1 MMGAGLMSCVRVA
14 GLALG
19 CVAANLAWVCGSASA
34 AQCVLKSTGS
44 ADIRIRNDR
53 VLVPVTINGHGAEM
67 ELNTA
72 AASTWISSAYLKP
85 FGLKQDHNLGVTW
98 SGAHLPSAIATFTDV
113 RVGSQSFRR
122 AALVAFRD
130 RRPASEDATPD
141 VGQLG
146 MNFLG
151 IEDFEI
157 DFANNRLNFYS
168 TDHCPG
174 VVVYWTDH
182 YSSAH
187 ISRDINP
194 APFHLPMELGGRKI
208 LAVISTATPVT
219 TVGTDV
225 TRKLFGFDET
235 SPGIEAETDG
245 AEHTVTH
252 YRSMVLTGSGIT
264 ITNAK
269 IRLAPRP
276 LGLRGD
282 SRAGCALMTHGS
294 GGVAY
299 YDRCHEEAPLSLGL
313 DVLRRLHLYFAVR
326 ERVLYFSDAA
336 ATK

>member
-1 MMGAGLMSCVRVA
+1 
-14 GLALG
+14 
-19 CVAANLAWVCGSASA
+19 
-34 AQCVLKSTGS
+34 VLKRTGS

-53 VLVPVTINGHGAEM
+53 ITVPVTINGHRAEM
-67 ELNTA
+67 GLNTA

-85 FGLKQDHNLGVTW
+85 FGLKEDHNLDVTW
-98 SGAHLPSAIATFTDV
+98 SGAPLPSAKITFTDV
-113 RVGSQSFRR
+113 LMVGSQNFRG
-122 AALVAFRD
+122 AALVAFHD
-130 RRPASEDATPD
+130 RRPPSEDTTPD

-146 MNFLG
+146 MNLLG

-157 DFANNRLNFYS
+157 DFANNLLNFYS

-182 YSSAH
+182 YSSAP

-235 SPGIEAETDG
+235 SPGIETETDR

-252 YRSMVLTGSGIT
+252 YRTMALTGSGLI
-264 ITNAK
+264 IANAK
-269 IRLAPRP
+269 IRLVAGPFGGNR
-276 LGLRGD
+276 
-282 SRAGCALMTHGS
+282 RAGCALMTHGS
-294 GGVAY
+294 GGVAH
-299 YDRCHEEAPLSLGL
+299 YDGCHEEAPLTLGL
-313 DVLRRLHLYFAVR
+313 DVLRRLHLYFATR
-326 ERVLYFSDAA
+326 EHVLYFSDAG

>member
-1 MMGAGLMSCVRVA
+1 LGLNAYLRVA

-19 CVAANLAWVCGSASA
+19 CLAANLGWVCGSASA
-34 AQCVLKSTGS
+34 AQCVLKRTGS
-44 ADIRIRNDR
+44 ADFNLRNDR
-53 VLVPVTINGHGAEM
+53 ITVPVTINGHRAEM

-85 FGLKQDHNLGVTW
+85 FGLKQDHNLDVTW
-98 SGAHLPSAIATFTDV
+98 SGVPLPSAKVTFTDV
-113 RVGSQSFRR
+113 SVGSQSFRE

-130 RRPASEDATPD
+130 RRPPSEDTTPD

-146 MNFLG
+146 MNLLG

-168 TDHCPG
+168 SDHCPG

-182 YSSAH
+182 YSSAQ

-235 SPGIEAETDG
+235 SPGIETESG
-245 AEHTVTH
+245 PSEHTVTH
-252 YRSMVLTGSGIT
+252 YRTMALAGSGI
-264 ITNAK
+264 IIANAK
-269 IRLAPRP
+269 IRLVPGP
-276 LGLRGD
+276 IVFGGD
-282 SRAGCALMTHGS
+282 RRAGCALMTHGS
-294 GGVAY
+294 GGVAH
-299 YDRCHEEAPLSLGL
+299 YDGCHEEAPLTLGL
-313 DVLRRLHLYFAVR
+313 DVLRRLHLYFATR
-326 ERVLYFSDAA
+326 ERVLYFSDAD

>member
-1 MMGAGLMSCVRVA
+1 M
-14 GLALG
+14 
-19 CVAANLAWVCGSASA
+19 
-34 AQCVLKSTGS
+34 LKRTGS
-44 ADIRIRNDR
+44 ADISIRNDR
-53 VLVPVTINGHGAEM
+53 VMVPVTLNGHRATM

-72 AASTWISSAYLKP
+72 AASTWISSAYMKP
-85 FGLKQDHNLGVTW
+85 FGLKEDHNLDVTW
-98 SGAHLPSAIATFTDV
+98 SGVKLPSAKITFTNAL

-122 AALVAFRD
+122 APLFAFRD
-130 RRPASEDATPD
+130 SRPPSEDTTPD
-141 VGQLG
+141 IGQLG
-146 MNFLG
+146 MNLLAV
-151 IEDFEI
+151 EDFEI

-187 ISRDINP
+187 ISRRADP
-194 APFHLPMELGGRKI
+194 GPFHFPMELEGRKI

-235 SPGIEAETDG
+235 SPGITMETDP
-245 AEHTVTH
+245 AERTVTP
-252 YRSMVLTGSGIT
+252 YRAMTLTGSGIT

-269 IRLAPRP
+269 IRLVPKR
-276 LGLRGD
+276 LGADENGRQSCD
-282 SRAGCALMTHGS
+282 LMTHGS
-294 GGVAY
+294 GGIAY
-299 YDRCHEEAPLSLGL
+299 YDGCHEEAPLTLGL
-313 DVLRRLHLYFAVR
+313 DVLRRLHLYFATH